1 LCRRRHKHQLRHT
14 YATALINAGLSLQ
27 ALMALLG
34 HSSAE
39 MSLRYGR
46 LFDATVRT
54 DYERALALTK
64 QRLGPVLPQA
74 PANQPHGDWR
84 EQPLI
89 KARMSG
95 GYCLRTA
102 AQGVCAY
109 TNICEHCPNYRS
121 EPAMLAVL
129 SAQRVDAQDL
139 ADDAERRGWNDEA
152 RRHIAL
158 VDRLD
163 GIISKTNAA

>member
-1 LCRRRHKHQLRHT
+1 
-14 YATALINAGLSLQ
+14 
-27 ALMALLG
+27 MALLG

-46 LFDATVRT
+46 LFDATVRA
-54 DYERALALTK
+54 DYERGLTLAK

-74 PANQPHGDWR
+74 PAGEPDSNWR
-84 EQPLI
+84 ELPLI
-89 KARMSG
+89 KSRMAG

-121 EPAMLAVL
+121 EPALLAVL
-129 SAQRVDAQDL
+129 SAQHRRASPRRRRPTTRL
-139 ADDAERRGWNDEA
+139 ERRSQPP
-152 RRHIAL
+152 RRTRRAPRCDHRQHQRRIDLTTTPHRRRSPSTAPEP
-158 VDRLD
+158 R
-163 GIISKTNAA
+163 